1 MRLLLDT
8 HIALWLAIEEH
19 KLTRGER
26 SVLSAVNELP
36 FFSAVSI
43 WEMRLK
49 WHSLHPSGARKGPAS
64 PDEVLRILRDMQ
76 FQELS
81 LSADDAAT
89 PLDIPLHHK
98 DPFDELLVAQAQARG
113 LRLLTRD
120 ATLAAHPLAVTG

>member
-19 KLTRGER
+19 KLTRAER
-26 SVLSAVNELP
+26 AVLGAADEVP

-49 WHSLHPSGARKGPAS
+49 WHSLHPSGERKGPAS
-64 PDEVLRILRDMQ
+64 PGSVLRILRDSC
-76 FQELS
+76 FEELS
-81 LSADDAAT
+81 LTGDDAAT
-89 PLDIPLHHK
+89 SLEVSLPHK

-120 ATLAAHPLAVTG
+120 VILAQHPLAVTG